1 MVFSFCY
8 IRLKMELLVICN
20 TSIVILRPYKWCF
33 VNGPCVSTYYYL
45 VA

>member
-20 TSIVILRPYKWCF
+20 TSIVILRICVIVVDYDPI
-33 VNGPCVSTYYYL
+33 NGAL
-45 VA
+45 